1 MKFIIESQ
9 MMSNRLPL
17 KNKKIL
23 LGVTGGIAAYKAAF
37 LVRLLIKEKAEVQ
50 VIMTESAQQFITPLT
65 LSTLSKKEVKTDWIS
80 GNQWNNHVELGKW
93 ADLFIIAP
101 LSLHSL
107 GKMANGLCDNL
118 LLATYFSAKCPVL
131 FAPAMDLDMYK
142 HPTTTHNIEKLIS
155 YGNLFIEPQ
164 EGDLA
169 SGLVGKGRMAEP
181 QDIMLK
187 VHDFFNHTQPL
198 NGKKVLISAG
208 PTHEKIDPVRFL
220 GNRSTGKMGYAL
232 AEQAC
237 NLGAQ
242 VTLVSGPSYEKIT
255 ENKQLKKIEVISAQE
270 MFKVIESCYKTQDIV
285 IMAAAVADYRPKKK
299 AAYKIKKQSNEMSI
313 ELERTPDILKV
324 LGEKKQHQLLVG
336 FALETDNEEQNALEK
351 LKRKNLDYIV
361 LNSLKEKGA
370 GPESNTNKV
379 IIFNRARE
387 KKVFAL
393 KSKKEVALDILNT
406 ITKK

>member
-9 MMSNRLPL
+9 MMNNRLSL

-23 LGVTGGIAAYKAAF
+23 LGITGGIAAYKVAF
-37 LVRLLIKEKAEVQ
+37 LVRLLIKEECEVQ

-65 LSTLSKKEVKTDWIS
+65 LSTLSKKEVKTDWIL

-93 ADLFIIAP
+93 ADLFIIVP
-101 LSLHSL
+101 LTLHSL

-142 HPTTTHNIEKLIS
+142 HPVTASNIEKLIS
-155 YGNLFIEPQ
+155 YGNLFVEPQ

-181 QDIMLK
+181 EDIMAK
-187 VHDFFNHTQPL
+187 VYHFFNHTLPL
-198 NGKKVLISAG
+198 KGKKVLISAG
-208 PTHEKIDPVRFL
+208 PTYEKIDPVRFL
-220 GNRSTGKMGYAL
+220 GNLSTGKMGYAL

-242 VTLVSGPSYEKIT
+242 VTLVSGPSYQKII
-255 ENKQLKKIEVISAQE
+255 ENKQLKKIEVTSAQE
-270 MFKVIESCYKTQDIV
+270 MFEVIESFYKTQDII
-285 IMAAAVADYRPKKK
+285 IMTAAVADYRPKEK
-299 AAYKIKKQSNEMSI
+299 AAYKIKKQSKEMSI
-313 ELERTPDILKV
+313 ELERAPDILKV

-361 LNSLKEKGA
+361 LNSLREKGA

-379 IIFNRARE
+379 IIFNRAGE
-387 KKVFAL
+387 KKVVAL

>member
-9 MMSNRLPL
+9 MMSNQLPL

-65 LSTLSKKEVKTDWIS
+65 LSTLSKKEVKTDWIL

-93 ADLFIIAP
+93 ADLFIITP
-101 LSLHSL
+101 LTLHSL

-118 LLATYFSAKCPVL
+118 LLAVYFSAKCPVL

-142 HPTTTHNIEKLIS
+142 HPVTAKNIEKLIS

-164 EGDLA
+164 EGELA
-169 SGLVGKGRMAEP
+169 SGFIGKGRMAEP

-208 PTHEKIDPVRFL
+208 PTYEKIDPVRFI

-242 VTLVSGPSYEKIT
+242 VTLVSGPSYQKIA
-255 ENKQLKKIEVISAQE
+255 ENKQLKKIEVTSAQE
-270 MFKVIESCYKTQDIV
+270 MLEAIESCYKTQDIV
-285 IMAAAVADYRPKKK
+285 IMAAAVADYRPKEK
-299 AAYKIKKQSNEMSI
+299 AAYKIKKQSKEMSI
-313 ELERTPDILKV
+313 ELERTPDILKI
-324 LGEKKQHQLLVG
+324 LSEKKQHQLLVG
-336 FALETDNEEQNALEK
+336 FALETDNEEQNAIEK

-379 IIFNRARE
+379 IIFNRAGE

>member
-9 MMSNRLPL
+9 MMNNRLSL

-23 LGVTGGIAAYKAAF
+23 LGITGGIAAYKAAF

-65 LSTLSKKEVKTDWIS
+65 LSTLSKKEVKTDWILS
-80 GNQWNNHVELGKW
+80 NRWNNHVELGKW

-101 LSLHSL
+101 LTLHSL

-142 HPTTTHNIEKLIS
+142 HPATKNNIEKLIS

-164 EGDLA
+164 EGELA
-169 SGLVGKGRMAEP
+169 SGLIGKGRMAEP
-181 QDIMLK
+181 EDIMVK

-198 NGKKVLISAG
+198 KGKKVLVSAG
-208 PTHEKIDPVRFL
+208 PTYEKIDPVRFL

-242 VTLVSGPSYEKIT
+242 VTLVSGPSYQKIT

-270 MFKVIESCYKTQDIV
+270 MFEVIESFYKTQDIV

-313 ELERTPDILKV
+313 ELERAPDILKV

-379 IIFNRARE
+379 IIFNRAGE